1 MKKYLTLHNVILC
14 CAAFVG
20 LLFFGL
26 SFAAK
31 ASASVQGVTYAF
43 NGSVWG
49 SFSLILSSQG
59 TDLSNTLNVHGL
71 FPLPMIGFILLLVG
85 TLAALCGGLLVK
97 DEKIKKI
104 VLLSCA
110 VLVLTGGVFQ
120 FFNSENFYYAFQA
133 TFAEDFPTVERV
145 KELFAESGAK
155 VTGGALCIISG
166 IFSIIS
172 ACGIG
177 LVPFIKD
184 KPLAK

>member
-31 ASASVQGVTYAF
+31 TSVTSEGVTEFY

-49 SFSLILSSQG
+49 AYQTSGTVQG
-59 TDLSNTLNVHGL
+59 IVITMDIPAESRAC
-71 FPLPMIGFILLLVG
+71 FPLPLIGFILLLVG
-85 TLAALCGGLLVK
+85 ALGALCVGLLVK

-110 VLVLTGGVFQ
+110 GLVLVGGVFQ
-120 FFNSENFYYAFQA
+120 FFNAENYYYAA
-133 TFAEDFPTVERV
+133 AKLHEMTVEEI
-145 KELFAESGAK
+145 KQSMAQYGIK
-155 VTGGALCIISG
+155 PTTGALCIISG
-166 IFSIIS
+166 IFSIL
-172 ACGIG
+172 AAGGIG

-184 KPLAK
+184 KPLVK